1 MSPEYFAELYTY
13 DNRMNRQVL
22 DRLRTL
28 GEVDERTRKIFSHLL
43 QTKKLWMWR
52 MRGDDY
58 RSLVIWPELSWEEC
72 ETLIE
77 ENDRDWTG
85 FLGGLREED
94 LDREVIYVNSKG
106 TEFNTPVR
114 DILTHVLIHGGYHRG
129 QIALAMRNAG
139 AEPLVTDY
147 IDWTRRR
154 GKAK

>member
-1 MSPEYFAELYTY
+1 
-13 DNRMNRQVL
+13 
-22 DRLRTL
+22 
-28 GEVDERTRKIFSHLL
+28 
-43 QTKKLWMWR
+43 